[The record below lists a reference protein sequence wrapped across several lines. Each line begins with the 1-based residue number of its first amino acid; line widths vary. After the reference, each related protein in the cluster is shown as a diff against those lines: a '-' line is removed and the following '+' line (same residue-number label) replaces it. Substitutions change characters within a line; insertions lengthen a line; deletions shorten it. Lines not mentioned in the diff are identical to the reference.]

1 MQDQAISIVVVGADS
16 ASSEAWLRR
25 RLPVTPHAGA
35 WVLRYPGAELDAV
48 VFAEQLRLDARRA
61 HVRLT
66 LGVASGGADP
76 TGEAMRAY
84 ARARALGGDLT
95 GSTRPGRSIPS
106 PIATSASHSSARST
120 RSRAI
125 VIRQRSRVS
134 RTRIARAVSRA
145 RRR

>member
-95 GSTRPGRSIPS
+95 L
-106 PIATSASHSSARST
+106 ASSAIL
-120 RSRAI
+120 RA
-125 VIRQRSRVS
+125 
-134 RTRIARAVSRA
+134 A
-145 RRR
+145 